1 MLRYSVC
8 FELMLCNDWIVLH
21 NVEVMLCNNGVF
33 FAMCPTPMLLQEGRS
48 SYHRYRVIPLSQSSE
63 LIEWVH
69 GHSAH
74 PHQSLPGEEEDYVE
88 RWSTGSCCKWGW
100 AGGVGGGGGGGE

>member
-88 RWSTGSCCKWGW
+88 RGAQVRCSPFSAVDWESIPVTVCL
-100 AGGVGGGGGGGE
+100 